1 MATAASS
8 PSMHQQQ
15 RAAAVDE
22 QQHQQR
28 GAERKRDR
36 RMMDGH
42 SAPLEGEQ
50 CMLGVSFL
58 HKLPDGGVVME
69 ERGEGRGEEQEEEV
83 TEEKVVKEEEDQLPG
98 GDGEMKEEKRVSS
111 PVSPPDEEEQ
121 KETAKECHKGTEENV
136 GKSSTGVALCGLVP
150 SGDGDVPAATLSSS
164 AEPSA
169 PPATPAAQAGKT
181 SAPPLQKEKAA
192 VKETAEEP
200 LKASKSAG
208 GARAAKMISAKS
220 TESVD
225 GANSP
230 GSRSPASRSSTPN
243 RDVKKVAVVRTPPR
257 SPGASRGRTPPLPSH
272 PMPDLSNV
280 RSKVGSTE
288 NLKHTPGGGKVQI
301 VNKKMNLTSVASKC
315 GSKDNIKH
323 KPGGGKVEIKSE
335 KVDFKTVQS
344 KVGSLENVTHVPGGG
359 KKKIESQKLSFR
371 ESAKAR
377 TDHGADIIVQP
388 DSAPSSDTFSP
399 GSLNAAEATPLD
411 TLADQVSASLAK
423 QGL

>member
-22 QQHQQR
+22 QQQQQR

-36 RMMDGH
+36 
-42 SAPLEGEQ
+42 SVEFVLFSVFVCTPPLTP
-50 CMLGVSFL
+50 VSFL
-58 HKLPDGGVVME
+58 DKLPDGGVVSE

-98 GDGEMKEEKRVSS
+98 GDGEMEEEKRVSS

-121 KETAKECHKGTEENV
+121 KETAEERHKGTEENV
-136 GKSSTGVALCGLVP
+136 GQSSRGVALCGLLP

-164 AEPSA
+164 AEPST

-257 SPGASRGRTPPLPSH
+257 SPGASRGRTPPSH

-399 GSLNAAEATPLD
+399 GGLNAAEAPPFD
-411 TLADQVSASLAK
+411 TLADQVSTSLAK